1 MPPLVR
7 NLRDFLIAVV
17 KEYVLLVTGGLI
29 TAIVAVLEHYRGS
42 GVSWPW
48 YSAILLLFVVIAC
61 YRVWLRDQGRIGD
74 LEGDLKIQ
82 EMRIQE
88 LRNELAI
95 PNERTANLT
104 IHVIEGS
111 RYLLKPIGN
120 VPRAGFEG
128 AHLEF
133 HLMVENTG
141 SRDSTI
147 TAYSIHIGEL
157 RRDFTGLVPFER
169 VGSLLQGR
177 HFSTPAQNG
186 LSTTGL
192 VRVPSDSVTDQGIL
206 TFWIPG
212 INLDEFAEAGF
223 VMRGDER
230 RFDPIHCALTLTDM
244 TGVSASQ
251 QFELGEA

>member
-1 MPPLVR
+1 MPPLLRIVR
-7 NLRDFLIAVV
+7 NFFIAVF
-17 KEYVLLVTGGLI
+17 KEYVLLLTGGLI
-29 TAIVAVLEHYRGS
+29 TAIVAVFEHYRGS

-61 YRVWLRDQGRIGD
+61 YKVWLRDQGRIGD

-88 LRNELAI
+88 LRSELAVRK
-95 PNERTANLT
+95 ERTANLT
-104 IHVIEGS
+104 IHVVEGS
-111 RYLLKPIGN
+111 QYLLKPIGN

-133 HLMVENTG
+133 HLLVNNTG

-147 TAYSIHIGEL
+147 NAYRIHIEEL
-157 RRDFTGLVPFER
+157 RRDFAELVPFER
-169 VGSLLQGR
+169 VGNSLQGR
-177 HFSTPAQNG
+177 HFSTTAQKG

-192 VRVPSDSVTDQGIL
+192 VRVPAEGVTDQGTL

-212 INLDEFAEAGF
+212 INLDDFAEAGF
-223 VMRGDER
+223 VMRGEER
-230 RFDPIHCALTLTDM
+230 RFDPIHCTLTLTDM
-244 TGVSASQ
+244 TGVSASR
-251 QFELGEA
+251 QFELREA